1 MPCKTD
7 LMIKKETDE
16 IVKAL
21 DAVEFDSPKFN
32 EWLNSKKFETSK
44 LHKMGTRAEVL
55 SLKL

>member
-32 EWLNSKKFETSK
+32 DWLNSKKFEPDLYK
-44 LHKMGTRAEVL
+44 GTITYKYG
-55 SLKL
+55 LKI